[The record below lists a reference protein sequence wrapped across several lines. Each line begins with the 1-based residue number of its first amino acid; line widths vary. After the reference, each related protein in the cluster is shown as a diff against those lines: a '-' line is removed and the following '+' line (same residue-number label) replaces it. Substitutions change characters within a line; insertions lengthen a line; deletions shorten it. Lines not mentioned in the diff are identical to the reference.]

1 MKKILVVDDDQQIR
15 ELLVDFFHQLGY
27 EVTTAVNGVEA
38 LRECNPHDTDCIIS
52 DLVMPDMGGLEL
64 LKKIKTMAPK
74 IPFLVITG
82 YPSIETA
89 LEVMKQGAYD
99 YITKPFQME
108 DVRIKVERALQTQA
122 LQKSVRS
129 LTGIAWAVIISI
141 PIWLILGIIFGKVW
155 R

>member
-15 ELLVDFFHQLGY
+15 ELLLDFFHQLGF
-27 EVTTAVNGVEA
+27 EVTTAANGVEA
-38 LRECNPHDTDCIIS
+38 LGKFSPDDTDCILS

-64 LKKIKTMAPK
+64 LKKIKTQAPK

-122 LQKSVRS
+122 LQKSVKS

-141 PIWLILGIIFGKVW
+141 PIWLILGIIFGRVW
-155 R
+155 K